1 MPGQPAQF
9 NRAGERDAVLIR
21 CAARVEEGLVNQF
34 NVDAAFLHGL
44 NRVGQLCQP
53 SGGGIGISERALC
66 VRLVLPKVKAEFC
79 PIDMSKVYN
88 FIAT

>member
-1 MPGQPAQF
+1 MDRAGYLNQPA
-9 NRAGERDAVLIR
+9 
-21 CAARVEEGLVNQF
+21 
-34 NVDAAFLHGL
+34 
-44 NRVGQLCQP
+44 
-53 SGGGIGISERALC
+53 SGGIGISERVLC